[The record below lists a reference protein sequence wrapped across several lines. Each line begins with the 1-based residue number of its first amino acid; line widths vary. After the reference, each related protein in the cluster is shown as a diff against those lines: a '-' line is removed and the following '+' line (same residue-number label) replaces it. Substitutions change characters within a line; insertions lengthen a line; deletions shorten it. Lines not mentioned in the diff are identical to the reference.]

1 MTVGLNQLAHSSD
14 LISLV
19 KIKGEGERP
28 LTRLAISIIR
38 ATPSSSSFNLLPT
51 TNKQKDQLNQ
61 KQKKSPYFAFVV
73 NDDTGIDIGSIRLV
87 DHISR
92 VRVAVE

>member
-19 KIKGEGERP
+19 KIKGEGEHP
-28 LTRLAISIIR
+28 LTRLAISGQHPPPP
-38 ATPSSSSFNLLPT
+38 PSTFSQQK
-51 TNKQKDQLNQ
+51 NKQKDQLNQ

-73 NDDTGIDIGSIRLV
+73 SDDTGIDIGSIRLV